1 MKIASS
7 LLAVFP
13 SFRLTPPSSLGVS
26 IYTGR
31 PHRHLSCIISCESLV
46 PLQLARLTPSQ
57 NTLFRHPRSF
67 FSFLFLAPASF
78 SLPFFPTLFSLFL
91 FLTGLSLALLS
102 AFPLFPARRSVSPLL
117 LLSASTARIAL
128 LCIIPIAAGRLDVYL
143 YTPRRT
149 CS

>member
-26 IYTGR
+26 IYTDR

-57 NTLFRHPRSF
+57 NTLFRHILVRF
-67 FSFLFLAPASF
+67 FLFPLSRSRLVLSPVFSHVIF
-78 SLPFFPTLFSLFL
+78 SLSLPHGAFPRAFKRVSTVSCSAL
-91 FLTGLSLALLS
+91 GLSPPAPFRFSSPHRAALHNS
-102 AFPLFPARRSVSPLL
+102 YRCR
-117 LLSASTARIAL
+117 
-128 LCIIPIAAGRLDVYL
+128 
-143 YTPRRT
+143 
-149 CS
+149 